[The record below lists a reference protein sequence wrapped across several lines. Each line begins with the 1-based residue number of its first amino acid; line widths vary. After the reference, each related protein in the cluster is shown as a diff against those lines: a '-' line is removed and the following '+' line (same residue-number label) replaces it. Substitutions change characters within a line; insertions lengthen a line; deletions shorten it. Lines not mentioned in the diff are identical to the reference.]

1 MSSKYDDDD
10 DESDNVDVYRS
21 EAKSSSQRVS
31 GSKHDDDDIQ
41 NKTKLSDDE
50 LIAKVQSYFY
60 EDNEFASTFENFVKE
75 ECAVIDLDSTEY
87 RLEYTEVFNRYRSLF
102 EDLMEQYIE
111 SIGSTV
117 LDFYRALKAKSDEDS
132 ETSAAIFGQILVSVT
147 EFDIFMQMMNEAA
160 YKRAQT
166 SKK

>member
-1 MSSKYDDDD
+1 M
-10 DESDNVDVYRS
+10 
-21 EAKSSSQRVS
+21 
-31 GSKHDDDDIQ
+31 
-41 NKTKLSDDE
+41 
-50 LIAKVQSYFY
+50 QSYFY